1 MSFVFFTV
9 KNTKGVTVM
18 GFPDCSV
25 GKESTVDSLPQERE
39 ETQEMQVQSLC
50 QEDSLEEEKATPS
63 SILAWKVP
71 WTEEPGGL

>member
-1 MSFVFFTV
+1 
-9 KNTKGVTVM
+9 M

-25 GKESTVDSLPQERE
+25 GKESTEDSLPQERE

-63 SILAWKVP
+63 SILA
-71 WTEEPGGL
+71 